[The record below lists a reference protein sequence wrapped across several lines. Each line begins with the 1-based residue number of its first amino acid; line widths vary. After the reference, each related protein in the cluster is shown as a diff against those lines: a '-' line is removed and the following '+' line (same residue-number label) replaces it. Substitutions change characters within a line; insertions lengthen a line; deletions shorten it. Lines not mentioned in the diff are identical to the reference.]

1 MKKICFK
8 SLLLAGFMAV
18 AGVFASA
25 AVLDAKEF
33 KAQQK
38 AVASKLEV
46 LRQRLDKLGGV
57 DLSLAFV
64 MSVKSKDA
72 LAVSSTVLA
81 YQDYAQKRSL
91 GILMGAAIQNAS
103 NPVAMQQVRDEEFK
117 KLLASAPQEQ
127 YGVESTFK
135 TLDELVNM
143 EDVSLAQVIGA
154 DKRMNPQS
162 RAQAQV
168 KKAVKQAAKDAGKKK

>member
-1 MKKICFK
+1 
-8 SLLLAGFMAV
+8 MAV

-33 KAQQK
+33 KSQQK

-127 YGVESTFK
+127 HGVESPF
-135 TLDELVNM
+135 
-143 EDVSLAQVIGA
+143 
-154 DKRMNPQS
+154 
-162 RAQAQV
+162 
-168 KKAVKQAAKDAGKKK
+168 